1 LTGNSGTTPGTN
13 FLGTTDNQPLEL
25 RVNGAP
31 ALLLEPRSSSPN
43 VIAGYAGNSS
53 GPSVSGA
60 TIGGG
65 GRDLAINQANANYS
79 AVGGGAGNTASGY
92 ASTAGGGE
100 NNLTSANYSTA
111 SGGQSNAA
119 SGDYASVG
127 GGQNNMASA
136 TRATVG
142 GGYGNV
148 VSATLG
154 TIAGGGENS
163 VSATYATI
171 AGGRY
176 NEVTA
181 AYGTIAGGG
190 PSDPG
195 NPTTTNNRAYDEY
208 NTIGGGGDNTAG
220 SDDSDT
226 TSAPAATVS
235 GGEGNT
241 ASASYATTGGGHS
254 NTNSG
259 YAATIGGGDNN
270 SATNNYTSIG
280 GGSSNAATG
289 LNSSVAGGKSNAA
302 AGAYST
308 VGGGSGNQVAAN
320 YGTIPGGANNYVGAP
335 YGFAVGNQA
344 RAEHQGSFVWSD
356 SQGSSFA
363 SSGTNQFLIDAAG
376 GVGIGTNSPSQL
388 LTVDGNTEILGSGQM
403 VARGVYSNII
413 PELDAPSSVY
423 AAGATIYVTSYST
436 NTLTII
442 DVTDP
447 DNPQPIGLTTSN
459 LNGPTDVQV
468 KGGLAYIA
476 SEGNDRLVIIDI
488 SDPANPDSV
497 GSSNRN
503 LADPKALYV
512 SGKYAYVASHA
523 NDSLAI
529 FDVTDPGEILA
540 KDFTSTNLDG
550 TSDVYVVGSYAYVTS
565 QNNNRL
571 AVFDV
576 SHPDNIIARGFASDS
591 LSAPTAVQVRGSY
604 AYVLGGASNNL
615 VVFDISDPNNI
626 AYVGHASTTLTQP
639 RSLFV
644 SGDHAYVAYAGDPGT
659 SINCGL
665 AVFDISDPANIGLL
679 SVTDMSA
686 SEPVPEKPV
695 AVYGNGSYI
704 YVANES
710 HDSLS
715 IYEINH
721 LEAPVVNSG
730 NIQTGY
736 LDVTDNAM
744 IDNNL
749 SVRGGLNVGPG
760 GALIE
765 GELAVAGEDDSYILG
780 ALSIGST
787 GKTITGTTE
796 IQFTYPTHMLDVSGD
811 ARFRVN
817 EHNNLLI
824 FSENED
830 ARIDFAR
837 DSYASVITPTASIVF
852 DASDPITHTTSIVFY
867 TQGPDDPSSNSRVT
881 IDENGN
887 LRPVENN
894 SYSLGESDKRW
905 TTVYTVNGVD
915 QSSDSRLKEN
925 ITTLHFGLEQVQQLQ
940 PVAFNW
946 RGGQADDL
954 HYGLV
959 AQEVMA
965 VMPEIVSTGTDPDGL
980 LSMNYSEIVPVLVNA
995 IQEQQGQIESQEEQI
1010 HALEARLSALESAQ
1024 NSLSSSPGLS
1034 TNFNV
1039 LWLVGLIGSALFVV
1053 VGQRRK
1059 GGQP

>member
-1 LTGNSGTTPGTN
+1 MLLALFGLSNVAAQRTISPAHSALAALGTAFTYQGRLVENEVPANGDYDFKFILYDAPQLGAGNQVGAAVLDTIAVSDGWFTAQLDFGDIYNGTALWLEVGVRPSGNLGGYTTLSPRQPLTPTPFASYAAKTSWNGLANLPAGFADNLDDDSLAGLSCVSGAIPEWNGSAWICGTDDIGTGGAAWWLTGNSGTTPGTN

-476 SEGNDRLVIIDI
+476 PEGNDRLVIIDL

-604 AYVLGGASNNL
+604 AYV
-615 VVFDISDPNNI
+615 
-626 AYVGHASTTLTQP
+626 
-639 RSLFV
+639 
-644 SGDHAYVAYAGDPGT
+644 
-659 SINCGL
+659 
-665 AVFDISDPANIGLL
+665 
-679 SVTDMSA
+679 
-686 SEPVPEKPV
+686 
-695 AVYGNGSYI
+695 
-704 YVANES
+704 
-710 HDSLS
+710 
-715 IYEINH
+715 
-721 LEAPVVNSG
+721 
-730 NIQTGY
+730 
-736 LDVTDNAM
+736 
-744 IDNNL
+744 
-749 SVRGGLNVGPG
+749 
-760 GALIE
+760 
-765 GELAVAGEDDSYILG
+765 
-780 ALSIGST
+780 
-787 GKTITGTTE
+787 
-796 IQFTYPTHMLDVSGD
+796 
-811 ARFRVN
+811 
-817 EHNNLLI
+817 
-824 FSENED
+824 
-830 ARIDFAR
+830 
-837 DSYASVITPTASIVF
+837 
-852 DASDPITHTTSIVFY
+852 PIT
-867 TQGPDDPSSNSRVT
+867 
-881 IDENGN
+881 
-887 LRPVENN
+887 
-894 SYSLGESDKRW
+894 
-905 TTVYTVNGVD
+905 
-915 QSSDSRLKEN
+915 
-925 ITTLHFGLEQVQQLQ
+925 
-940 PVAFNW
+940 
-946 RGGQADDL
+946 
-954 HYGLV
+954 
-959 AQEVMA
+959 
-965 VMPEIVSTGTDPDGL
+965 
-980 LSMNYSEIVPVLVNA
+980 
-995 IQEQQGQIESQEEQI
+995 
-1010 HALEARLSALESAQ
+1010 
-1024 NSLSSSPGLS
+1024 SP
-1034 TNFNV
+1034 T
-1039 LWLVGLIGSALFVV
+1039 
-1053 VGQRRK
+1053 
-1059 GGQP
+1059 